1 MFKDSL
7 QAKLKEMEA
16 RNPSTTQYETSLGER
31 LQFAKRWLLGS
42 VESADEAYARNP
54 TGEREFQRFMNS
66 SNRSYKTAN
75 YDYEA
80 LGKAVALF
88 AKNGNEDGLRQV
100 VNFVQAEIP
109 DLEAHGAYWL
119 AGQGKIVGLHFGQAR
134 EQLIET
140 LSSALERV
148 GYPDNFSVAK
158 QMKSGYENR
167 AKRRETLK
175 DVAYPECVVRDVK
188 AFI

>member
-1 MFKDSL
+1 MFKDPL
-7 QAKLKEMEA
+7 HAKLKEMEA
-16 RNPSTTQYETSLGER
+16 KNPSTTQYEASLGER
-31 LQFAKRWLLGS
+31 LHFAKRWLLGS
-42 VESADEAYARNP
+42 VESADKAYARNP

-66 SNRSYKTAN
+66 SNRSYKAAN

-80 LGKAVALF
+80 LEQAVELF
-88 AKNGNEDGLRQV
+88 AKNGNENGLRQV
-100 VNFVQAEIP
+100 VDFVQAEIP
-109 DLEAHGAYWL
+109 DLENHGAYWL

-140 LSSALERV
+140 LSSALEKA
-148 GYPDNFSVAK
+148 GYSDNFSVAK
-158 QMKSGYENR
+158 QMKSGYDDR
-167 AKRRETLK
+167 AKRREVLK